1 MCIGDPCT
9 PGKRE
14 VTWTA
19 LTTFSCGID
28 LIDTTIGPENG
39 PAGTVGMLVMY
50 IETLVPFSKCGNFI
64 PLVISADSN
73 EKLHP
78 SKNDTKS
85 SFHTSWRSDISEVNS
100 PFSYTLYKGMSVR
113 MSLLGAV
120 VNTSICPGSKTSM
133 SGQGLGFLW
142 QNRRKSKESSFGR
155 MAKFACTCPGATP
168 AVGRSNFPLL
178 IRFLISLG
186 LSVTSETVV
195 ISTLLLRVPV
205 YLYSLVYQ

>member
-85 SFHTSWRSDISEVNS
+85 LSI
-100 PFSYTLYKGMSVR
+100 
-113 MSLLGAV
+113 LLG
-120 VNTSICPGSKTSM
+120 
-133 SGQGLGFLW
+133 GQIFL
-142 QNRRKSKESSFGR
+142 R
-155 MAKFACTCPGATP
+155 
-168 AVGRSNFPLL
+168 
-178 IRFLISLG
+178 
-186 LSVTSETVV
+186 
-195 ISTLLLRVPV
+195 
-205 YLYSLVYQ
+205 